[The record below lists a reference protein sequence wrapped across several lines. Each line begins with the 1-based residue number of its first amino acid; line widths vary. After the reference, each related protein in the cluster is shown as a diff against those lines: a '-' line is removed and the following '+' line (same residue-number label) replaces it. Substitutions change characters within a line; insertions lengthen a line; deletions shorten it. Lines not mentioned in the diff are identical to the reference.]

1 MTALQPSPSR
11 RHEKL
16 LESKRHR
23 LPRPGESSVA
33 ISPLDD
39 DFPRCHAVLRG
50 IVNLRALKQTRIDTG
65 LSMEH
70 AAAFAG
76 IGRNTLQRIEN
87 GKADPRITT
96 LRKILDLYGDRL
108 DVFLSI
114 DDYVEK

>member
-1 MTALQPSPSR
+1 MSDQVTTGRP
-11 RHEKL
+11 HEKL
-16 LESKRHR
+16 I
-23 LPRPGESSVA
+23 SSTRQRVERSGGTQVA
-33 ISPLDD
+33 ESPLDEY
-39 DFPRCHAVLRG
+39 FPRCHAVLRG
-50 IVNLRALKQTRIDTG
+50 IVNIRALKQTRLDAK

-108 DVFLSI
+108 GSFLSI

>member
-1 MTALQPSPSR
+1 M
-11 RHEKL
+11 
-16 LESKRHR
+16 
-23 LPRPGESSVA
+23 A
-33 ISPLDD
+33 ISPLDE
-39 DFPRCHAVLRG
+39 DFPGCHAVLRG
-50 IVNLRALKQTRIDTG
+50 IVNLRALKKTRLDTG

>member
-1 MTALQPSPSR
+1 MTLS
-11 RHEKL
+11 E
-16 LESKRHR
+16 
-23 LPRPGESSVA
+23 
-33 ISPLDD
+33 LDQ

-50 IVNLRALKQTRIDTG
+50 SVNLDALRQTRLDAG

-108 DVFLSI
+108 GSFLSI
-114 DDYVEK
+114 DDYVQS